1 VELDVNGDGDQLCDG
16 GFSGEKEKEDEYI
29 PESIS
34 SGRGLQKLQLP
45 ENVGI
50 AYFAYFAY
58 FKSLSQSLV
67 ASGILDFGH
76 QVSLLLKL

>member
-1 VELDVNGDGDQLCDG
+1 LDVNGDGDQLCDG

-50 AYFAYFAY
+50 AYFAYF
-58 FKSLSQSLV
+58 KSLSQSLV